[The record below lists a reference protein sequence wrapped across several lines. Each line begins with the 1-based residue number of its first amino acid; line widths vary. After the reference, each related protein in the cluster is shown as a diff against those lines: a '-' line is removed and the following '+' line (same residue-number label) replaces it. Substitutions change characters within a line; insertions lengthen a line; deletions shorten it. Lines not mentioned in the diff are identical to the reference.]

1 MKKKSRY
8 LQKAYQSRRF
18 KIRKRLCAL
27 HNGLIENPNITSEDV
42 KKFIQDRINVIL
54 NCGKQFKK
62 STRLSF
68 CKSVCLCE
76 RCGYIKKHDYIK
88 PIAEFMKTENTP
100 LYFFIRKERFVDK
113 SLTLE
118 ELEQRIKYLDRQR
131 GKLNRSMINGIAQLN
146 GAIHRI
152 EILPMENKI
161 ITCLTSLFISTRP
174 KVHTESDYWKGS
186 QVYDDHPDHK
196 AIRKKVGDDSRKSHR
211 FVISNRKT
219 LKRVINNIFTIKTG
233 LYSHAKDKELIDMLV
248 AIRRRHI
255 WTVGGPIFT
264 KK

>member
-8 LQKAYQSRRF
+8 LQKAYKRRRF
-18 KIRKRLCAL
+18 KIRKRLCDL
-27 HNGLIENPNITSEDV
+27 YYYLMDNPEKVSEDDRDC
-42 KKFIQDRINVIL
+42 IQRRIKGFWD
-54 NCGKQFKK
+54 CGKPYKK
-62 STRLSF
+62 TTRLSF
-68 CKSVCLCE
+68 CKSGCFCE
-76 RCGYIKKHDYIK
+76 RCGYIKRHGYIK
-88 PIAEFMKTENTP
+88 PIAEFMKAENIP
-100 LYFFIRKERFVDK
+100 LYLFVRKERFVDK
-113 SLTLE
+113 SLTFE

-196 AIRKKVGDDSRKSHR
+196 AIRKKVGDDGRKSHK